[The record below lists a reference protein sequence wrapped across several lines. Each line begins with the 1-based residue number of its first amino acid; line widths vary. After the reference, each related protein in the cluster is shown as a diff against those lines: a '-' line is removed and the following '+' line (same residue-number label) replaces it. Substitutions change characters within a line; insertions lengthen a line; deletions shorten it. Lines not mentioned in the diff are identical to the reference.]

1 VTEPETPVTVVVDDV
16 HVTYRVPSDEP
27 HEVTGRAHGLRRIL
41 GQARGHSGH
50 ATVPAL
56 QGISIV
62 AHEGESIGIVG
73 RNGSGKSTLLRT
85 IAGLTVP
92 TRGRVLADGTPILLG
107 VSAALMPN
115 LSGKRNVILG
125 GLAMGLTR
133 DEVDARYDDVVELA
147 GIGPAIHRPM
157 RTYSSGMSARLS
169 FAIATAARPHV
180 LLVDEALNT
189 GDAEFRDRS
198 QDRMEELQSSAGT
211 VFLVS
216 HSLTTVTRTCQRALW
231 IDSGRLRVDGPAEPV
246 VQAYREY
253 FNLSRAEQQAGRP
266 KPPPPWEEG
275 SPIAMPAGAEVTV

>member
-1 VTEPETPVTVVVDDV
+1 VTEHEAPVTVVVDDV

-27 HEVTGRAHGLRRIL
+27 SAPGSRARGLRRIL
-41 GQARGHSGH
+41 GHTRGHSRH
-50 ATVPAL
+50 TTVPAL

-253 FNLSRAEQQAGRP
+253 FNLSREEQQAGRP
-266 KPPPPWEEG
+266 KPPPPWEAG
-275 SPIAMPAGAEVTV
+275 SPIPMPV

>member
-1 VTEPETPVTVVVDDV
+1 VTVVVDDV
-16 HVTYRVPSDEP
+16 HVTYRVASEEP
-27 HEVTGRAHGLRRIL
+27 DATPGRARGMRRLL
-41 GQARGHSGH
+41 GQARGH
-50 ATVPAL
+50 ATHTSVPAL
-56 QGISIV
+56 QGISLV

-92 TRGRVLADGTPILLG
+92 TRGRVLADGTPLLLG

-115 LSGKRNVILG
+115 LSGRRNVILG
-125 GLAMGLTR
+125 GLAMGLSR
-133 DEVDARYDDVVELA
+133 DEVEARFDDVVELA
-147 GIGPAIHRPM
+147 GIGTAIHRPM

-198 QDRMEELQSSAGT
+198 QDRMKELQSSAGT

-216 HSLTTVTRTCQRALW
+216 HSLTTVTRTCNRAVW
-231 IDSGRLRVDGPAEPV
+231 IDSGRLRVDGPAAPV
-246 VQAYREY
+246 VTAYREY
-253 FNLSRAEQQAGRP
+253 FNLARAEQQAGRP

-275 SPIAMPAGAEVTV
+275 SPIAMPV